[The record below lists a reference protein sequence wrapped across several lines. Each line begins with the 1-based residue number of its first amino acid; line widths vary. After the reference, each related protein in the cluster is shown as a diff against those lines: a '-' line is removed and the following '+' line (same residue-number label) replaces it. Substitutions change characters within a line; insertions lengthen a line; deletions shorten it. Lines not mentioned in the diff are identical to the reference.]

1 MKATFTSTSAI
12 SAATR
17 LTMAKLQSQLT
28 DAQKEVSTGRY
39 ADVGTTLGS
48 KTGQSVSLRQE
59 QTRLQAIIDSNGQVA
74 TRLDATQSALKS
86 ISSDA
91 QDFLNQLISSR
102 TGDVQRSL
110 ESESKTGLKGLIGT
124 LNTQVGG
131 AYLFAG
137 INADVQP
144 LEDYDQTPP
153 SAAKQAV
160 DAAFQAN
167 FGFSQSDPQVA
178 NITDADMQAF
188 LDGPFAD
195 LFKDPAWGNTW
206 SQASDQNLR
215 SRISSSELV
224 DTSVNANSDAMR
236 KLVAARTMVAALG
249 TANLNQG
256 AFQKV
261 VDQASKLTTDA
272 IQGLNTLQTDLG
284 ITQKSVTDANDRMS
298 VQSDILTKHVDA
310 LEGVDPY
317 EASSRLSALM
327 NQIETAYAMTGRI
340 QKLSLLNYLPT

>member
-1 MKATFTSTSAI
+1 MKTTFTSTSAI

-17 LTMAKLQSQLT
+17 LTMAKLQSQLA

-39 ADVGTTLGS
+39 ADVGATLGS
-48 KTGQSVSLRQE
+48 RTGQSVSLRQE
-59 QTRLQAIIDSNGQVA
+59 LARLQSIIDSNGPVA

-86 ISSDA
+86 IADNS

-102 TGDVQRSL
+102 TGDVQHSL
-110 ESESKTGLKGLIGT
+110 ESEAKTGLKGLIGS
-124 LNTQVGG
+124 LNTQVNG

-137 INADVQP
+137 INADVKP
-144 LEDYDQTPP
+144 LEDYDQTPAP
-153 SAAKQAV
+153 ASKQAV
-160 DAAFQAN
+160 DAAFVAA
-167 FGFSQSDPQVA
+167 FGFPQSDPQVA
-178 NITDADMQAF
+178 NISATAMQTF

-195 LFKDPAWGNTW
+195 LFKDPAWKNTW
-206 SQASDQNLR
+206 SQASDQNVR
-215 SRISSSELV
+215 SRISNSELL
-224 DTSVNANSDAMR
+224 DTSANANSDAMR
-236 KLVAARTMVAALG
+236 KLVAARTMVAELG

-256 AFQKV
+256 AFQKL

-272 IQGLNTLQTDLG
+272 IQGLTTQQTDLG
-284 ITQKSVTDANDRMS
+284 IVQKSVTDANSRMT
-298 VQSDILTKHVDA
+298 VQRDIITNHVDA

-340 QKLSLLNYLPT
+340 QKLSLLNYLPN